1 MDGIVAELIS
11 SDREV
16 TDQPVAIDAEED
28 TWEIEMLLAKWTKSR
43 TTWYLVMWKGFVDS
57 FDK

>member
-28 TWEIEMLLAKWTKSR
+28 TWEIEMLLAKWIKSR